1 VKDGATAYRVTGRVQ
16 GVGFRWWTQQQA
28 KRLGLRGYVRNLAD
42 GSVEVQASGSKES
55 LAQLHSLLRRGP
67 SGAQVTDVAISV
79 ITDAQI
85 PANFR
90 IL

>member
-1 VKDGATAYRVTGRVQ
+1 MKDGATAYRVTGRVQ

-55 LAQLHSLLRRGP
+55 LEQLRTLLLRGP
-67 SGAQVTDVAISV
+67 SGADVTDVSTSFIP
-79 ITDAQI
+79 DA
-85 PANFR
+85 PVPETFR